1 METWIKRKWY
11 TSFAYDRKGTIETYT
26 VLVHIYAYI
35 EGIIIFESTK
45 FGYCMIAV
53 NIYITIFVSTIIIIF
68 HLCTINVKNVNKLI
82 LLAFNKKKD

>member
-1 METWIKRKWY
+1 
-11 TSFAYDRKGTIETYT
+11 
-26 VLVHIYAYI
+26 
-35 EGIIIFESTK
+35 
-45 FGYCMIAV
+45 MIAV